1 MKPMKLIAALGFA
14 ALIAGCA
21 TTDTA
26 SRNAPFDTPK
36 ASAASTAQTLEGKS
50 IFEATAPS
58 WNVQRVNVT
67 VPETLVVSEANS
79 YYPSGDIVWRGDPAG
94 DRHAQVKAIFE
105 TAMARGTSDMNAGQ
119 PVILDVQVLRFHALT
134 EKTRYTIGGIHS
146 ISFGVTLRD
155 ANSGAL
161 LGESRVVKADLRGFG
176 GQQAIDAERAGL
188 TQKVRITDHLA
199 KVIEAELATAG
210 GYTNQ
215 RLGLVQAIN
224 NTF

>member
-1 MKPMKLIAALGFA
+1 MKPMKLIAALSFA
-14 ALIAGCA
+14 AFVAGCA

-26 SRNAPFDTPK
+26 SRNAPFTAPD
-36 ASAASTAQTLEGKS
+36 ANAASTAQALADTGV
-50 IFEATAPS
+50 FEVTARPLD
-58 WNVQRVNVT
+58 VQRVNVI

-105 TAMARGTSDMNAGQ
+105 NAMTRGTDNLNKGQ
-119 PVILDVQVLRFHALT
+119 PVVLDVQVLRFHALT
-134 EKTRYTIGGIHS
+134 EKTRYTIGGVHS

-155 ANSGAL
+155 AKSGAL

-176 GQQAIDAERAGL
+176 GQQAIDAERAGQ

>member
-1 MKPMKLIAALGFA
+1 MKPMKMIAALGFA

-36 ASAASTAQTLEGKS
+36 ASAAPTAQTLDGQS

>member
-1 MKPMKLIAALGFA
+1 MKPMKMIAALGFA

-36 ASAASTAQTLEGKS
+36 TSAAPTAQALDGQS

-119 PVILDVQVLRFHALT
+119 PVTLDVQVLRFHALT

-199 KVIEAELATAG
+199 KVIEAELVTAD

>member
-1 MKPMKLIAALGFA
+1 MKPMKLIAALSFA

-36 ASAASTAQTLEGKS
+36 ASAASTAQAVDGQS

>member
-1 MKPMKLIAALGFA
+1 MKPMKLITALGFA

-26 SRNAPFDTPK
+26 SRNAPFNTPGATNAPTTQALVDT
-36 ASAASTAQTLEGKS
+36 GV
-50 IFEATAPS
+50 FEVAEPS
-58 WNVQRVNVT
+58 WNIQRVNVI

-105 TAMARGTSDMNAGQ
+105 NAMARGTDDMDKGQ
-119 PVILDVQVLRFHALT
+119 PVILDVQVFRFHALT
-134 EKTRYTIGGIHS
+134 EKTRYTIGGVHS
-146 ISFGVTLRD
+146 ITFGVSLRD
-155 ANSGAL
+155 AETGAL
-161 LGESRVVKADLRGFG
+161 LGERRVVKADLKGFG
-176 GQQAIDAERAGL
+176 GQQAIDAERQGL

-199 KVIEAELATAG
+199 KVIEAELASAE

>member
-1 MKPMKLIAALGFA
+1 MKPMKMIAALGFA

-36 ASAASTAQTLEGKS
+36 AGAAPAAQALDGQS

>member
-1 MKPMKLIAALGFA
+1 MKPMKMIAALGFA

-36 ASAASTAQTLEGKS
+36 AGATPTAQTLDGQS